1 MTPFLLLS
9 KSATW
14 SLEKPLHES
23 FLKPPFHL
31 SKPHH
36 PITTNHHHTSCGK
49 LPGMELLSKVSGQT
63 HVNINFFDIKVILL
77 IIYKPFVKKIY
88 PNFFSTFRYFS
99 RASPFFYLPT
109 FGKLRKI
116 TSLTTFR
123 SLPSFS
129 LARLA
134 PCSSSSAELTRRKG
148 GFLLATEK
156 NDVAI
161 VTQGW
166 CLFFLNVGRKVHI
179 FTYLQENDWRGIVVL
194 FCVPRWWGFC
204 WSKLLRNM
212 VCIKKAKYF
221 LPTESTFVSMRLR
234 VVSTWSRFFAKQ
246 ATKTIPC
253 NFFSMLHKFTCFY
266 VERTQECDEPVV
278 I

>member
-23 FLKPPFHL
+23 FPKPPFHL

-88 PNFFSTFRYFS
+88 PKFFSTFRYFS

-109 FGKLRKI
+109 FGKLHKI
-116 TSLTTFR
+116 TGLATFR

-166 CLFFLNVGRKVHI
+166 CLFFWMLEGKYTFSPTFKRMIEEELSCFFVCQDDGVSVEANCCAI
-179 FTYLQENDWRGIVVL
+179 
-194 FCVPRWWGFC
+194 
-204 WSKLLRNM
+204 WSVSRRQ
-212 VCIKKAKYF
+212 
-221 LPTESTFVSMRLR
+221 STFFQRNQHSYQWDL
-234 VVSTWSRFFAKQ
+234 
-246 ATKTIPC
+246 
-253 NFFSMLHKFTCFY
+253 
-266 VERTQECDEPVV
+266 E
-278 I
+278 

>member
-14 SLEKPLHES
+14 SLETPLHES

-49 LPGMELLSKVSGQT
+49 LPGMDFSQKFLVKPCQT
-63 HVNINFFDIKVILL
+63 HVNNNFFDIKVILL

-88 PNFFSTFRYFS
+88 PKFFSTFRYFS

-116 TSLTTFR
+116 TGLTTFR

-148 GFLLATEK
+148 GFLFATEK

-166 CLFFLNVGRKVHI
+166 CLFF
-179 FTYLQENDWRGIVVL
+179 FE
-194 FCVPRWWGFC
+194 C
-204 WSKLLRNM
+204 WK
-212 VCIKKAKYF
+212 
-221 LPTESTFVSMRLR
+221 ESTHFHLP
-234 VVSTWSRFFAKQ
+234 SREWLKRNCRAFLCAKMMGFLLKQ
-246 ATKTIPC
+246 TVAQYG
-253 NFFSMLHKFTCFY
+253 LY
-266 VERTQECDEPVV
+266 QEGKVLSSNGINIRINET
-278 I
+278 